1 MSIQPSD
8 FLDSAASYIAADT
21 SEVSIRNAVSR
32 AYYASFHCCT
42 DSFPEDELPLSN
54 EPNKGMHKQYISQLA
69 QCDAGSPPRS
79 AGIKLQA
86 LHSRRIKADY
96 KLDSIVTQ
104 RDAAIQLDTCRE
116 VFGICDSHTASP
128 PSTTSEAETT
138 EVATEAGV
146 QEQCQSARP
155 KLVRI
160 R

>member
-32 AYYASFHCCT
+32 AYYAAFHCCT
-42 DSFPEDELPLSN
+42 DSFLENELPPSS
-54 EPNKGMHKQYISQLA
+54 ESGKGMHKQYISQLT

-86 LHSRRIKADY
+86 LHGRRIKADY

-104 RDAAIQLDTCRE
+104 RDAALQLDTCRE

-128 PSTTSEAETT
+128 SSTTPEAEIT
-138 EVATEAGV
+138 EVVTETGV
-146 QEQCQSARP
+146 QEKFHSVRP
-155 KLVRI
+155 KLVRV

>member
-8 FLDSAASYIAADT
+8 FLDSAASYIAADI

-32 AYYASFHCCT
+32 AYYAAFHCCA
-42 DSFPEDELPLSN
+42 DSFSENELPASN
-54 EPNKGMHKQYISQLA
+54 EPSKGMHKQYISQLT
-69 QCDAGSPPRS
+69 QCDAGSSPRS

-104 RDAAIQLDTCRE
+104 RDAALQLDTCRDI
-116 VFGICDSHTASP
+116 FTICGSHTAA
-128 PSTTSEAETT
+128 PSAATPEAETT
-138 EVATEAGV
+138 EVTTQAEA

-155 KLVRI
+155 NLVRI